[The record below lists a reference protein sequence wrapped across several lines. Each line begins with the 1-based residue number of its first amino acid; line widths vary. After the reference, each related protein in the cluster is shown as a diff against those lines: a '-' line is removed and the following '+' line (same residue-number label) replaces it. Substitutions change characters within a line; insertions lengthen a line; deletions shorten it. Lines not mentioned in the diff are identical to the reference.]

1 MQNQYFFDI
10 DPNCHLQIKTSWKL
24 ALDEFAKGFAAAVG
38 KQPALY
44 IWPYRVGAL
53 TYVSVDADGEF
64 GYMMMTIVVCGSSE
78 LPDIEDVT
86 SDGQFQ
92 VDVID
97 LVDAFY
103 LVQAIY
109 QAMGPCTVKSG
120 VIWPGFSRNMTQK

>member
-1 MQNQYFFDI
+1 MRNQNIFDI
-10 DPNCHLQIKTSWKL
+10 GPNCDLQITKPWKL

-53 TYVSVDADGEF
+53 TYVSIDIEGEF
-64 GYMMMTIVVCGSSE
+64 GHMMMNIAFCGRSK

-92 VDVID
+92 VEVID
-97 LVDAFY
+97 LVDGFY
-103 LVQAIY
+103 LVQAIH
-109 QAMGPCTVKSG
+109 QAMGSCTVESG
-120 VIWPGFSRNMTQK
+120 VVWPGFSFGMSTR